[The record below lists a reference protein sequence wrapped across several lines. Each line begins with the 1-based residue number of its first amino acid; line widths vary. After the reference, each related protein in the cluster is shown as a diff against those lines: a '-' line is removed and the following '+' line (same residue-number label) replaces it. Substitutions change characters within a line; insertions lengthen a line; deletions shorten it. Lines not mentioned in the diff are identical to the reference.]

1 MRSGSLDGCPLSTPR
16 LSSACL
22 TICSGKFLGILC
34 KIKKNKGK
42 NLFSRH
48 VLHDHGKEGMNNT
61 FLGSLLMNVTKL
73 HSHYGQRVSPTRPMQ
88 LIHTTSQRCFVS
100 PTLVNTSVLFPNILF
115 SRTHKL
121 KVKNFTTQPGRTNVI
136 LFT

>member
-1 MRSGSLDGCPLSTPR
+1 MESIIHAKWVTGWV
-16 LSSACL
+16 SAFHA
-22 TICSGKFLGILC
+22 TIILCMFNYLQREVLC

-42 NLFSRH
+42 NL
-48 VLHDHGKEGMNNT
+48 LHDHGKEGMNNT

-73 HSHYGQRVSPTRPMQ
+73 HSHYGQRVSPTRPTQ

-100 PTLVNTSVLFPNILF
+100 PTLVNTSVLFTNILF
-115 SRTHKL
+115 SRTDKL